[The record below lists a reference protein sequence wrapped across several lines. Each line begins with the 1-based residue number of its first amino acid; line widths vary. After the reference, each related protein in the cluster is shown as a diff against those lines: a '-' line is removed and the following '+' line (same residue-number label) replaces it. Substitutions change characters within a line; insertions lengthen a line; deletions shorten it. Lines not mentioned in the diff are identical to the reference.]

1 MENQILSH
9 ASEELIPGLS
19 YTLGPTAQFVR
30 DRQSTTFFPSGGNQY
45 SITGVRVL
53 RFEIQSGGD
62 MFLDPS
68 TIRLGFTLKNN
79 DTAAGHALRPLSNS
93 PMCFF
98 QRMRVLMK
106 GTLVEDINYLHR
118 VEHLFDIL
126 LPPQR
131 RRTQSMQ
138 MFGDGRSIIDHAGRR
153 WRTSR

>member
-30 DRQSTTFFPSGGNQY
+30 NRQSTTFFPSGGNQY
-45 SITGVRVL
+45 SVNGVRVL

-62 MFLDPS
+62 MFLDPA
-68 TIRLGFTLKNN
+68 TLRLAFTLKNN
-79 DTAAGHALRPLSNS
+79 DATAGNLLRPLSKS
-93 PMCFF
+93 PLCFF
-98 QRMRVLMK
+98 QQLRVLMK

-118 VEHLFDIL
+118 VEHLFDVL

-131 RRTQSMQ
+131 LRT
-138 MFGDGRSIIDHAGRR
+138 
-153 WRTSR
+153 